1 MDCFLKIKQQYQ
13 SKRILILGLGI
24 QGGGLTALDFFYK
37 LGCPIKVSDNK
48 NKQQLS
54 HSLKLLKS
62 YSNIDYEFEK
72 HSEEFVRWCQVI
84 VRNPG
89 IPFNSPVLR
98 LARKLKKEIIMPSAF
113 FLSHCQTHTIGIT
126 GTRGKSTTTN
136 LIYQTLKHNLTQE
149 VSLAGNLPQ
158 YSAFKLIAHCQ
169 KQDYTVLELSSW
181 ELQACREQKVSPN
194 IAVLTNIYPD
204 HLNSYS
210 GMADYIN
217 DKMQIFANQKPED
230 YLVTLEA
237 TYKQY
242 QSEIDKYLCSKLI
255 LVKNNYYNKGFKYLI
270 GQHNQENASL
280 ALKVGELV
288 GITKAKIE
296 PVIRDFPG
304 LAFRLEFL
312 GTLQQSPFYN
322 DSTSTTPVAGIK
334 AMEAIST
341 EFPNK
346 KIILVIGGKDKNLP
360 FDQWLT
366 LVNQVPDQI
375 FMLPGS
381 FSDLVEKKIR
391 KKLTLVEDFKALF
404 AKLLPLLN
412 SQTIVLFSPSAT
424 SFATFNNE
432 FDRGEQ
438 FSSHFKRC
446 QKEYGA

>member
-1 MDCFLKIKQQYQ
+1 MINDTISVKGARQHNLKNVSLDIPKNKLVVLTGVSGSGKSSFAFDTLYAEGQRRYVESLSTYARQF
-13 SKRILILGLGI
+13 LGI
-24 QGGGLTALDFFYK
+24 MEKPDVDSITGLSPSISIDQKTASHNPRSTVGTITEIYDF
-37 LGCPIKVSDNK
+37 
-48 NKQQLS
+48 
-54 HSLKLLKS
+54 
-62 YSNIDYEFEK
+62 
-72 HSEEFVRWCQVI
+72 
-84 VRNPG
+84 
-89 IPFNSPVLR
+89 LR
-98 LARKLKKEIIMPSAF
+98 LLFARIGHP
-113 FLSHCQTHTIGIT
+113 HCPNC
-126 GTRGKSTTTN
+126 KV
-136 LIYQTLKHNLTQE
+136 E
-149 VSLAGNLPQ
+149 VS
-158 YSAFKLIAHCQ
+158 K
-169 KQDYTVLELSSW
+169 LSSQ
-181 ELQACREQKVSPN
+181 EITDLISMDE
-194 IAVLTNIYPD
+194 
-204 HLNSYS
+204 
-210 GMADYIN
+210 
-217 DKMQIFANQKPED
+217 
-230 YLVTLEA
+230 
-237 TYKQY
+237 
-242 QSEIDKYLCSKLI
+242 SEIDKYLCSKLI